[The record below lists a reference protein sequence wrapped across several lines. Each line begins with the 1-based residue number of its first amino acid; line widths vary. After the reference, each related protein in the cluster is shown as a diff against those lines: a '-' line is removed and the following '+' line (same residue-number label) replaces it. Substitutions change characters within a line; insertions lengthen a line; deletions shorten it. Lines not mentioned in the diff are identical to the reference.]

1 MKPKKELES
10 LDLEIL
16 NLNSELERVLAS
28 LKEMKAKQNKNSAI
42 KEEAIKFI
50 DKTEKLIQ
58 LAEAGKLKISPEE
71 KDKLTKALSNIVK
84 IFK

>member
-28 LKEMKAKQNKNSAI
+28 LNEMKAKQNKNSAI

>member
-1 MKPKKELES
+1 MKSNKKLES
-10 LDLEIL
+10 LDLEII
-16 NLNSELERVLAS
+16 NLNSELERVMVS

>member
-1 MKPKKELES
+1 MKPKKKLES

-16 NLNSELERVLAS
+16 NLNSELERVMAS
-28 LKEMKAKQNKNSAI
+28 LQEMKAKQNKNSAI
-42 KEEAIKFI
+42 KDEAIKFI

>member
-1 MKPKKELES
+1 MKPKKNLES
-10 LDLEIL
+10 LDIEIL
-16 NLNSELERVLAS
+16 TLNSELERVMIS
-28 LKEMKAKQNKNSAI
+28 LKEMKAKQNKNTAI
-42 KEEAIKFI
+42 KEEALKFI

-71 KDKLTKALSNIVK
+71 KDKLKKALSNIVK

>member
-1 MKPKKELES
+1 MKPKKKLES
-10 LDLEIL
+10 LDLEIS

-28 LKEMKAKQNKNSAI
+28 LKEMKAKQIKNSSI
-42 KEEAIKFI
+42 KDEAIKFI

>member
-1 MKPKKELES
+1 MKPKKKLES

-16 NLNSELERVLAS
+16 TLNSELERVMVS

-50 DKTEKLIQ
+50 DKTEKLIL

-71 KDKLTKALSNIVK
+71 KDKLKKALSNIVK

>member
-1 MKPKKELES
+1 MKSNKKLES
-10 LDLEIL
+10 LDLEII
-16 NLNSELERVLAS
+16 NLNSELERVMAS
-28 LKEMKAKQNKNSAI
+28 LKEMKTKQNKNSAI
-42 KEEAIKFI
+42 KDEAIKFI

-58 LAEAGKLKISPEE
+58 LAEAGQLKISPEE

>member
-1 MKPKKELES
+1 MKSNKKLES
-10 LDLEIL
+10 LDLEII
-16 NLNSELERVLAS
+16 NLNSELDRVMAS
-28 LKEMKAKQNKNSAI
+28 LKEMKTKQNKNSAI
-42 KEEAIKFI
+42 KDEAIKFI

>member
-1 MKPKKELES
+1 MKPKKKLES
-10 LDLEIL
+10 LDLEIS

-28 LKEMKAKQNKNSAI
+28 LKEMKAKQNKNSSI
-42 KEEAIKFI
+42 KDEAIKFI

>member
-1 MKPKKELES
+1 
-10 LDLEIL
+10 
-16 NLNSELERVLAS
+16 
-28 LKEMKAKQNKNSAI
+28 MKAKQNKNSAI

>member
-1 MKPKKELES
+1 MKPKKKLES

-16 NLNSELERVLAS
+16 TLNSELERVMAS
-28 LKEMKAKQNKNSAI
+28 LKEMRAKQNKNSAI

-58 LAEAGKLKISPEE
+58 LAEAGKLKISTEE
-71 KDKLTKALSNIVK
+71 KDKLSKALSNIVK

>member
-1 MKPKKELES
+1 MKSNKKLES
-10 LDLEIL
+10 LDLEII
-16 NLNSELERVLAS
+16 NLNSELERVMAS
-28 LKEMKAKQNKNSAI
+28 LKEMKTKQNKNSAI
-42 KEEAIKFI
+42 KDEAIKFI